1 MNYYLPSGYVDMAKI
16 IEQPYPFI
24 FLIHGRGTGKTYGA
38 CKYVLDKGE
47 KFVYLRRTQ
56 TEADLCSS
64 AEFSPFKPLM
74 DDDPDLH
81 IVSDK
86 IAHVKNVS
94 GFYRGELDEKT
105 SIYKPAGAAIGYSTA
120 LTSISQIRGF
130 SMEDCTIVIY
140 DEFIPEVSARAIR
153 GEDSA
158 LLNGYETISRNRE
171 LKGRPPLKLVCLSN
185 ANKIAAPIF
194 ATLGIMPKIN
204 KMVMR
209 DQQECIIADKGIAI
223 YKLRDSPI
231 SAAKAQSSLYKAT
244 AGTEFSR
251 MALDNAFD
259 SSNWLYV
266 QREPLREYKPVVV
279 FDDICIYRHK
289 STRGRYYVSRHL
301 SGSPPRYI
309 NEPMSVKQFRRVYA
323 AFFDAWLRGNV
334 SFEDY
339 YCKYLL
345 TTILK

>member
-1 MNYYLPSGYVDMAKI
+1 MNYYLPNGYIDMKKI

-38 CKYVLDKGE
+38 CKYVLDSKQ

-64 AEFSPFKPLM
+64 AEFSPFKALM
-74 DDDPDLH
+74 ADDPELH
-81 IVSDK
+81 IISDK
-86 IAHVKNVS
+86 IPNVKNVS
-94 GFYRGELDEKT
+94 GFYHGEMDEKT
-105 SIYKPAGAAIGYSTA
+105 STYKPAGAAIGYSTA
-120 LTSISQIRGF
+120 LTSIAQIRGF

-140 DEFIPEVSARAIR
+140 DEFIPEPSARAR
-153 GEDSA
+153 RHEDTA

-171 LKGRPPLKLVCLSN
+171 LKGKPPLKLVCLSN

-194 ATLGIMPKIN
+194 ATLGIMTKIN
-204 KMVMR
+204 QMVMN
-209 DQQECIIADKGIAI
+209 DKEVCIIPDRGIAV

-231 SAAKAQSSLYKAT
+231 SERKQSTSLYKAT
-244 AGTEFSR
+244 AGTDFSR
-251 MALDNAFD
+251 MAIDNAFD

-266 QREPLREYKPVVV
+266 RREPIAEYKPLVTFEDVT
-279 FDDICIYRHK
+279 IYRHK
-289 STRGRYYVSRHL
+289 SERGKYYVSRHE
-301 SGSPPRYI
+301 SGNPPRYI
-309 NEPMSVKQFRRVYA
+309 NEPMSVKQFRRAYA
-323 AFFDAWLRGNV
+323 LFFEAWLRGNV

-345 TTILK
+345 TAICK